1 MCKYKKKTIIN
12 SMKRLNNSNFELLE
26 DIIKNLDFNY
36 DPSRNQILDS
46 LDSYWIETIGNKIS
60 KFSKVLEF
68 SSDDILTVTC
78 ADSFIAN
85 ELYFAKTKIIGEMN
99 KKAKELGIKIEDIK
113 FDYKKW
119 KERNNE

>member
-1 MCKYKKKTIIN
+1 
-12 SMKRLNNSNFELLE
+12 MKRLNNSNFELLE

-36 DPSRNQILDS
+36 DPSHNQTLEN
-46 LDSYWIETIGNKIS
+46 LDSYWSETIGNKIS
-60 KFSKVLEF
+60 KLSKVLEF
-68 SSDDILTVTC
+68 SSDNTLTVIC

-85 ELYFAKTKIIGEMN
+85 ELYFAKAKLLGKMN
-99 KKAKELGIKIEDIK
+99 EKAKELGIKIEDIK

>member
-1 MCKYKKKTIIN
+1 
-12 SMKRLNNSNFELLE
+12 MKRLNNSNFELLE

-85 ELYFAKTKIIGEMN
+85 ELYFAKAKIIGEMN